1 MLNHRFDTIFVETFV
16 SGMPNPIANSARGPG
31 LLPFISFL
39 LPVLFA
45 PLGAR
50 LVISLATSIIV
61 AGRLL
66 RWFKLDEAIV
76 VANVPCKHSE
86 SISPITVVVIVEEI
100 LATLINV
107 SRNFAIDPF
116 LESFLEAEALRGMIR
131 YWDTVGLRGCE

>member
-1 MLNHRFDTIFVETFV
+1 
-16 SGMPNPIANSARGPG
+16 MPNPIANSARGPG
-31 LLPFISFL
+31 LLPLISLGVVGQCCFLSFSSFL

-66 RWFKLDEAIV
+66 RWFKLDEVIV
-76 VANVPCKHSE
+76 VANVLYKLSE
-86 SISPITVVVIVEEI
+86 SISSITVVVIVEEI

-116 LESFLEAEALRGMIR
+116 L
-131 YWDTVGLRGCE
+131 

>member
-31 LLPFISFL
+31 LLPFISLGVVGQCCVLIFSSFL
-39 LPVLFA
+39 LPVLFS

-61 AGRLL
+61 AGRLQ
-66 RWFKLDEAIV
+66 RWLKLDEVIV
-76 VANVPCKHSE
+76 VLNELYKLRE

-107 SRNFAIDPF
+107 SGNFAIDPF
-116 LESFLEAEALRGMIR
+116 L
-131 YWDTVGLRGCE
+131 

>member
-1 MLNHRFDTIFVETFV
+1 
-16 SGMPNPIANSARGPG
+16 MPNPIANSARGPG
-31 LLPFISFL
+31 LLPFISLGVVGQCCVLMFSSFL

-50 LVISLATSIIV
+50 LAISLATSIIV

-66 RWFKLDEAIV
+66 RWFKLDEVIV

-86 SISPITVVVIVEEI
+86 SISPITTVVIVEEI

-116 LESFLEAEALRGMIR
+116 L
-131 YWDTVGLRGCE
+131 